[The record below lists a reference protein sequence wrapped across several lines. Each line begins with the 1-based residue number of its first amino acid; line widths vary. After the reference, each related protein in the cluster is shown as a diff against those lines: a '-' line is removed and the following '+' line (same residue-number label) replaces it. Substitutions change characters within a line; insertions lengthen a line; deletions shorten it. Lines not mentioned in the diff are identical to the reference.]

1 MLVAVRAQEDDNDSI
16 RVTYEDPVQSSER
29 MRLMKLLET
38 QKPPDVWELDS
49 SVSAGGSGSS
59 GAAPVE
65 RERVPVT
72 RRRQPRR
79 SARTGGP

>member
-1 MLVAVRAQEDDNDSI
+1 MLAAVRAQEDANDSI

-49 SVSAGGSGSS
+49 SANAEGSRGAVS
-59 GAAPVE
+59 VE

-79 SARTGGP
+79 SARTGGV

>member
-1 MLVAVRAQEDDNDSI
+1 MLAAVRAQEDDNDSI
-16 RVTYEDPVQSSER
+16 RVTYEDPVQNSER

-49 SVSAGGSGSS
+49 SACAEGSRSA
-59 GAAPVE
+59 ATVE

-79 SARTGGP
+79 SARTGGA